1 MKKLTPARR
10 RALLWI
16 KENEPVSMFPLDGS
30 APSLTFVKRLVGEML
45 VEKVGQRN
53 MGRYGFTQYG
63 LSPAG
68 RAALE
73 DGK

>member
-1 MKKLTPARR
+1 
-10 RALLWI
+10 
-16 KENEPVSMFPLDGS
+16 MFPLDGS

-73 DGK
+73 DEK